1 MRTSPSNRF
10 GPLWL
15 APGVTRLNVMANFYA
30 SFVIIGMLTGMGFLS
45 GYILIE
51 HLHIPTAQQ
60 GEITGNLGFWSEV
73 VVILLV
79 NPFGIL
85 SDRIGRRP
93 VLIIGILIIGIAY
106 GLYPFATSATEL
118 LIYRC
123 IFGAG
128 AAATASMIAALMNDY
143 PAERSRGKMIGFS
156 SLMNVL
162 GVMLIA
168 LGLGQLPPVLQ
179 AHGLDAV
186 TAGRVVFL
194 LAAILCL
201 VSAII
206 FRIGLK
212 GGAAVSGSSKAGLKV
227 LFGSGARAILNP
239 RIALSYALAFTAR
252 GDVVIKGLFL
262 SLWAIHDG
270 REWGLNPGEAMAR
283 FGLILGLMQ
292 LIGIVWQ
299 PVFGW
304 LMDHVNRVTAVIIA
318 LAFASTGY
326 LSMGQITS
334 PLDFTKLPAFAVLTI
349 GTSSAMM
356 ASTALLGQES
366 PAPER
371 GAIMAMNGLFG
382 SIGIMIFTKGGG
394 IWFDTWGPWAPFVII
409 GAVQIVLLLLAI
421 LVRVIAPG
429 RDPGELQSA

>member
-1 MRTSPSNRF
+1 MQSSVANRF

-15 APGVTRLNVMANFYA
+15 APGVTRVNVMTNFYA
-30 SFVIIGMLTGMGFLS
+30 SFVCIGMLTGMGFLS
-45 GYILIE
+45 GYILTE
-51 HLHIPTAQQ
+51 HLHIPRALQ

-93 VLIIGILIIGIAY
+93 VLIIGIFIIGLAY
-106 GLYPFATSATEL
+106 ALYPFAESAQEL

-128 AAATASMIAALMNDY
+128 AAATASMVAALMNDY

-179 AHGLDAV
+179 AQGLDAV
-186 TAGRVVFL
+186 TAGRVVFV

-201 VSAII
+201 VSAFM

-212 GGAAVSGSSKAGLKV
+212 GGAAVSKSSRAGLKV
-227 LFGSGARAILNP
+227 LISSGTRAILNP
-239 RIALSYALAFTAR
+239 RIALSYSLAFTAR
-252 GDVVIKGLFL
+252 GDVVVKGLFL

-283 FGLILGLMQ
+283 FGLILGIMQ
-292 LIGIVWQ
+292 AIGVVWQ

-304 LMDHVNRVTAVIIA
+304 LMDRVNRVTAVIIA
-318 LAFASTGY
+318 LAFASSGY
-326 LSMGQITS
+326 LSMGWITS
-334 PLDFTKLPAFAVLTI
+334 PLDFAMMPAFAVLTI
-349 GTSSAMM
+349 GTSSSMM
-356 ASTALLGQES
+356 ASTALLGQEA
-366 PAPER
+366 PVPER

-394 IWFDTWGPWAPFVII
+394 IWFDTLGPWAPFVII
-409 GAVQIVLLLLAI
+409 GVVQVGLLLAAV
-421 LVRVIAPG
+421 LVRIIAPG
-429 RDPGELQSA
+429 QDSGKM